1 MKLNYFYYQ
10 IEITIMKNLLFLT
23 RLLLVVLALFTS
35 GFALTSCKDDDV
47 DTDGNEVK
55 YENVTINGTQEI
67 PPVTTTATGTF
78 SGTYNKTTKVL
89 TYTITH
95 NVTNATMAH
104 FHEAPRDSSG
114 AVVIPIAAATSTA
127 PAIPNSISNTATL
140 TTTQESDLLRGR
152 LYINIHSTAYPTG
165 EIRGQIPAE

>member
-1 MKLNYFYYQ
+1 
-10 IEITIMKNLLFLT
+10 MKNPILFT

-35 GFALTSCKDDDV
+35 SLAFTSCKDDDV

-55 YENVTINGTQEI
+55 YENVTINGTQEV
-67 PPVTTTATGTF
+67 PAVTTTATGTF
-78 SGTYNKTTKVL
+78 NGTYNKTTKVL
-89 TYTITH
+89 MYTITH
-95 NVTNATMAH
+95 NVANATMAH

-114 AVVIPIAAATSTA
+114 AVVIPIAAATPTA

-140 TTTQESDLLRGR
+140 SPVQESDLLRGR
-152 LYINIHSTAYPTG
+152 LYVNIHSTTYPAG

>member
-1 MKLNYFYYQ
+1 
-10 IEITIMKNLLFLT
+10 MKNLLFIT
-23 RLLLVVLALFTS
+23 RLLLVVFALFTS
-35 GFALTSCKDDDV
+35 SFALISCKDDDV

-55 YENVTINGTQEI
+55 YENVTINGTQEV

-78 SGTYNKTTKVL
+78 SGTYNKATKVL

-114 AVVIPIAAATSTA
+114 AVVLPIAAATPTA
-127 PAIPNSISNTATL
+127 PSIPTSISNTTTL
-140 TTTQESDLLRGR
+140 SAAQESDLLRGR
-152 LYINIHSTAYPTG
+152 LYINIHSTTNPTG